1 MMMTDEKFD
10 ALVKR
15 LEIFAHSKPASYKL
29 RVGLL
34 AVLGYAYIVF
44 VLVGLLLVLGLV
56 VLFVLWSHRINAAVI
71 KFAFLLLIVFFIIL
85 RSLWV
90 TFPPPLGL
98 PLKRRE
104 FPRLFAFVDELT
116 AKLQAPR
123 FHHILLTNELNA
135 AVVQRP
141 RLGLFGWQQ
150 NYLILGLPLMQ
161 ALSQNQFQAVLAH
174 ELGHLSG
181 NHSRFAG
188 WIYRVRLSHTQ
199 IWQRLYESGQHG
211 SSFLFEAFFKWY
223 FPFFGA
229 YSFVLARMNE
239 YEADRCAAELA
250 GAKNTAEA
258 LMNVEVKARFL
269 ENTFW
274 PDVYKQV
281 QHQVE
286 PPKTTFTKMS
296 SALVSSL
303 PDEDISKFLD
313 QALAEKTN
321 NADTHPCLSDRLKA
335 LGFLGEKSEKLP
347 LLSLIKVNAAQQLL
361 GENLNKTIAYFD
373 SNWTEQI
380 STTWRQQYA
389 QVQQS
394 IKKLKSLEEKAA
406 KQKLT
411 DEEAW
416 ERVRLT
422 AQVSENEALIPL
434 LQEILI
440 NQPNHAAAN
449 YSLGQ
454 ILLQKNDF
462 SGIEYLEKAMKKD
475 PDCVMEA
482 CQIIYYFLLQQDQE
496 AEAKVYQKRAEDHYE
511 LLLKAKQERSFVN
524 NRDKFIPHN
533 LPDQEITLIYQQ
545 LSRYPEIKQAYLV
558 RKQVT
563 YFPEKPFYI
572 LGITQQKAWY
582 KWHTS
587 DQDQQLLNK
596 IISEVDFPG
605 QAYVILLNDYS
616 GYNKQWEKIIGKIE
630 NACIYSSSSC

>member
-44 VLVGLLLVLGLV
+44 VLVGLLLALGLV
-56 VLFVLWSHRINAAVI
+56 VLLVLWSHRINGAVI
-71 KFAFLLLIVFFIIL
+71 KFAFLLLIVIFIIL

-90 TFPPPLGL
+90 TFPPPQGL
-98 PLKRRE
+98 PLNRRE
-104 FPRLFAFVDELT
+104 FPRLFAFVDELST
-116 AKLQAPR
+116 KLQAPR

-135 AVVQRP
+135 AVIQRP

-161 ALSQNQFQAVLAH
+161 ALSPRQFQAVLAH

-274 PDVYKQV
+274 PNLYKQV

-286 PPKTTFTKMS
+286 PPTKTFTKMS
-296 SALVSSL
+296 SALASSL
-303 PDEDISKFLD
+303 PDEDTRKFIN
-313 QALAEKTN
+313 QALAQKTN

-335 LGFLGEKSEKLP
+335 LGFFAEKSENLP
-347 LLSLIKVNAAQQLL
+347 SLSIVKVNAAQQLL
-361 GENLNKTIAYFD
+361 EDKLNEIAAYFD
-373 SNWTEQI
+373 TTWKEQI

-394 IKKLKSLEEKAA
+394 LKQLKTLEEKAA

-422 AQVSENEALIPL
+422 AQVSENEAIIPL
-434 LQEILI
+434 LQEILM

-462 SGIEYLEKAMKKD
+462 SGIEYLENAMKKD

-482 CQIIYYFLLQQDQE
+482 CEIIYYFLLQQNKEEE
-496 AEAKVYQKRAEDHYE
+496 AIIYQKRAKTHYE
-511 LLLKAKQERSFVN
+511 LLLKAQQERSFVDK
-524 NRDKFIPHN
+524 RDKFIPHN
-533 LPDQEITLIYQQ
+533 LPDKEITLIYQQ

-558 RKQVT
+558 RKKVT
-563 YFPEKPFYI
+563 YFPEKPFYV

-582 KWHTS
+582 KWHIS
-587 DQDQQLLNK
+587 DQDQKLLNK
-596 IISEVDFPG
+596 IISEVEFPG
-605 QAYVILLNDYS
+605 QAYIILLNDYS
-616 GYNKQWEKIIGKIE
+616 GYNKEWGKIIGNIE
-630 NACIYSSSSC
+630 GACIYSC